1 MSDAPTH
8 DAAKEE
14 SAEDD
19 VRRRFR
25 EALERKN
32 KARRSSENHEDGKG
46 GVGAA
51 VNTTV
56 TRREFRRKSG

>member
-1 MSDAPTH
+1 MSDAPK
-8 DAAKEE
+8 DDPV
-14 SAEDD
+14 EDD

-25 EALERKN
+25 EALDRKN
-32 KARRSSENHEDGKG
+32 SANRSTETHEDAKS
-46 GVGAA
+46 VGAA

>member
-1 MSDAPTH
+1 MSDAPTQEPT
-8 DAAKEE
+8 EE
-14 SAEDD
+14 PAEDD

-25 EALERKN
+25 EALDRKN
-32 KARRSSENHEDGKG
+32 DARRSNENHEDSK

>member
-1 MSDAPTH
+1 MSDAPK
-8 DAAKEE
+8 DKPV
-14 SAEDD
+14 EDD

-32 KARRSSENHEDGKG
+32 SAQRSTDNHEDAK

-56 TRREFRRKSG
+56 SRREFRRKSG

>member
-1 MSDAPTH
+1 MSDAP
-8 DAAKEE
+8 KEQPGE
-14 SAEDD
+14 TVEDD

-32 KARRSSENHEDGKG
+32 TATRSNENHEDTK
-46 GVGAA
+46 GVGPA